1 MLVLPPLVFG
11 GGYKQNCVY
20 GVLELLLLEPLAGT
34 IREMDSRIPQQASL
48 NLKVVSFVQSCVA
61 DLVPFS
67 FSLWSFDLSF
77 S

>member
-1 MLVLPPLVFG
+1 MLVLAPLVFG
-11 GGYKQNCVY
+11 RGDKQDCVY
-20 GVLELLLLEPLAGT
+20 GVLKLLLLGPLAGT

-48 NLKVVSFVQSCVA
+48 NLEVVRFVQNCVA

-67 FSLWSFDLSF
+67 FNLWSFDLSL

>member
-1 MLVLPPLVFG
+1 MLVFAPLVFERRDE
-11 GGYKQNCVY
+11 QDCIY
-20 GVLELLLLEPLAGT
+20 GVLKLLLLGPLADT

-48 NLKVVSFVQSCVA
+48 NLKVVRFVQNDMA

-67 FSLWSFDLSF
+67 FNLWSFDLSF